1 MARNRAAIK
10 LEMTTSF
17 MANESLAGT
26 YGFTVGASFADE
38 FSIVSFENILFDL
51 LSYFMFL
58 LEQIF
63 DTHKKEVDDIIE
75 AKMPHRPSWYRS
87 KAKAFQYGFDLI
99 EDSDK
104 YDNTGFTDDVVEA
117 SKIIKYSAVT
127 QNGGQLLIKIASE
140 NNGVLTPITAPQKA
154 AFDAYIAEIADCGV
168 KYIVVNNKPDI
179 LDLYMTVFIDPLVL
193 DQYGMSILEGNYP
206 VQDAILEYMKELPF
220 NGELVLAHLV
230 DKIQQ
235 VEGVRIPHIV
245 NAESQIIDNSSN
257 DYLPAQ
263 PINVKTVPESGYFTI
278 PNFDNVSYVV

>member
-179 LDLYMTVFIDPLVL
+179 LLLNMQIYIDSLVL
-193 DQYGMSILEGNYP
+193 DDKGMSILKGNYP